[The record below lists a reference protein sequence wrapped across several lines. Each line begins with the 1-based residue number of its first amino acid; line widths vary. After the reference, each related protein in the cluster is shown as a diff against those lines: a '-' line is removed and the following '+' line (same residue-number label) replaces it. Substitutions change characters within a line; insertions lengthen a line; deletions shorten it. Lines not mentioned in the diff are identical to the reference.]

1 MGKMGKKRLMWL
13 VGFMFVLGVTSW
25 ETASASDVGMVLPN
39 GVYCDCDQDSYCGG
53 SNSRVEFCGKLDGVL
68 YYGKAICRGNWW
80 MKLCE
85 WKSFCST
92 GWEYDQKD
100 FYPVE
105 KCEPCPSRVACD
117 CDQPFS
123 ICEGYNNQV
132 EIYGKQD
139 NTAWQGRAVCRGN
152 WWIKPCEWESYCSTG
167 WRWSAEDFYP
177 VP

>member
-39 GVYCDCDQDSYCGG
+39 DVYCDCDQDSYCSG

-85 WKSFCST
+85 WKSSCST
-92 GWEYDQKD
+92 GWEYDLKD
-100 FYPVE
+100 FYSVGE
-105 KCEPCPSRVACD
+105 STYVS
-117 CDQPFS
+117 CDQDDCKGFNS
-123 ICEGYNNQV
+123 TV
-132 EIYGKQD
+132 EFCGKWD
-139 NTAWQGRAVCRGN
+139 GAFYHGKATCRRQ
-152 WWIKPCEWESYCSTG
+152 W
-167 WRWSAEDFYP
+167 ALYP
-177 VP
+177 Y